1 MVEVASMTHRSII
14 VACSIAALAAA
25 CSSAP
30 TPQGAPAVA
39 PPDASAQAE
48 AAAEGGADVRGG
60 RAYDQWRADGSAK
73 PFRPDDPKT
82 EGVADGEGGPFGDGT
97 LSTKKGPL
105 LNTGH
110 DYRLKNLHGWDL
122 RGKAGIYGPKYMNK
136 PYVLARDWLSSEESE
151 AEIAT
156 LLCEGDDE
164 QPALCAVLERPAV
177 DAIAAFIVRVRDG
190 KLPRPEQIFE
200 LSEGTPGNYRLVAG
214 ADPARGRQLY
224 ADRCVGCHGTN
235 GTAILF
241 DEGEYTLGSHARQK
255 AYEDWLKI
263 LNGHPGSAMGRQARG
278 PDAAAMA
285 SEIRDLLAALCDR
298 QAFPVGE
305 ASKPDVP
312 DGDPRCGGYLR

>member
-1 MVEVASMTHRSII
+1 MMHRTILS
-14 VACSIAALAAA
+14 VCSLAALAAA
-25 CSSAP
+25 CSSSP
-30 TPQGAPAVA
+30 PQSDSPLVAEPVA
-39 PPDASAQAE
+39 PGQVERASATQS
-48 AAAEGGADVRGG
+48 GPDVRGG

-73 PFRPDDPKT
+73 PFRPDDAKT
-82 EGVADGEGGPFGDGT
+82 QGVADGEGGPSGDGT
-97 LSTKKGPL
+97 LSTKQGPL

-110 DYRLKNLHGWDL
+110 DYRLKSLHGWDL

-136 PYVLARDWLSSEESE
+136 PYVLARDWLSNEQSE
-151 AEIAT
+151 AEIAA

-164 QPALCAVLERPAV
+164 QPALCAVLERSAV
-177 DAIAAFIVRVRDG
+177 DAIAAFIVGVRDG

-200 LSEGTPGNYRLVAG
+200 LSEGTPGNYRLVTG

-224 ADRCVGCHGTN
+224 ADRCVGCHGTS

-278 PDAAAMA
+278 PDGTAMA

-298 QAFPVGE
+298 QSFPATG
-305 ASKPDVP
+305 ASVPDVA

>member
-1 MVEVASMTHRSII
+1 MVEPAPMTHRSIL

-30 TPQGAPAVA
+30 GHSEAPVVAKPGGPATPAPTS
-39 PPDASAQAE
+39 D
-48 AAAEGGADVRGG
+48 GGADERGG
-60 RAYDQWRADGSAK
+60 RAFDQWRADGSAK
-73 PFRPDDPKT
+73 PFRPDDAKT
-82 EGVADGEGGPFGDGT
+82 EGIADGEGGPSNDGT

-122 RGKAGIYGPKYMNK
+122 RGRAGIYGPRYMNK
-136 PYVLARDWLSSEESE
+136 PYVLVRDWLSSKQSE

-156 LLCEGDDE
+156 VLCEGDDE
-164 QPALCAVLERPAV
+164 QPALCSVLERSAV
-177 DAIAAFIVRVRDG
+177 DAIAAFVVGVRDG

-214 ADPARGRQLY
+214 ADPARGKALY
-224 ADRCVGCHGTN
+224 ADRCVGCHGTA

-263 LNGHPGSAMGRQARG
+263 LNGHPGSAMGRQVRG
-278 PDAAAMA
+278 ADGAAMA

-298 QAFPVGE
+298 AAFPATG

-312 DGDPRCGGYLR
+312 DGDPRCGAYLR